1 MLSEGVNVHHC
12 DCNYSAVPNTTLCIS
27 QIKAS
32 EANNELKHEKSSETH
47 LPLSDSRGSNKQF
60 ALDYFLSTWK
70 AADQHFQPAP
80 GMPAWRFTQ
89 EAKPMLWY
97 SHKNTAVQ
105 RVPARYETICSSQK
119 LQPFGCGRAKTKI
132 WPDIDRTTVRI
143 HTAHQMPIKTLNKS

>member
-60 ALDYFLSTWK
+60 ALDCFLSHLKGCRSALPASTRDASLK
-70 AADQHFQPAP
+70 IYTGSKTDAVIQPQEHSRATCASSIRDNMLLSEIAA
-80 GMPAWRFTQ
+80 
-89 EAKPMLWY
+89 
-97 SHKNTAVQ
+97 
-105 RVPARYETICSSQK
+105 
-119 LQPFGCGRAKTKI
+119 I
-132 WPDIDRTTVRI
+132 WVWESKD
-143 HTAHQMPIKTLNKS
+143 